1 MIRENFNDQWQ
12 VLKEDG
18 NLALNAYM
26 GKAEAKE
33 VHLPYDA
40 MIYEERT
47 PDTPNGAQTGFY
59 PGGRYCYQKTFV
71 APKEWE
77 EKEVTLEF
85 EGVYQTA
92 EVYINGAFVLRNLY
106 GYSNFYVLLNPWL
119 NYGVENTIKVIA
131 DNSMMPNSRWYT
143 GSGIYRDVK
152 LMVGERIHLQT
163 DGLRI
168 QTVMASKESA
178 IVQVETNI
186 KSISCKREKFQ
197 VQVNILRKGKC
208 VAQDQQTIVFYPK
221 EKGNTYHS
229 FCIEQPELWSCD
241 SPELYECEVVILS
254 HEEILDKTVEK
265 FGIRTLTI
273 DAKHGVRINGRE
285 IKLRGSCIHH
295 DNGILGATTLK
306 KAEERRCRQLKEA
319 GFNSVRSSHHP
330 MSKAFLNACDKYG
343 VLVMDELSDMWT
355 VHKNPYDFASQF
367 ETCWEDVVEKM
378 VAKDYNHP
386 CVILYS
392 AGNEIQEAG
401 SEAGAYWNRKICSKF
416 HELDSTRYTTNGLNG
431 LMAAG
436 YRLRP
441 IMKEMAEKFGTSNA
455 SKQGNGEGS
464 NALNSFM
471 SLMEGEKG
479 DYFSKHPLLSE
490 ALEGC
495 ASTCDVIGLN
505 YLTGRHEM
513 EKELHPNKTV
523 VGTETYPAD
532 IVRLWSIVKRNPHV
546 LGDFTWT
553 GYDYLG
559 EAGCGIFH
567 YDGTAN
573 FSSVYPERTA
583 YIGDIDLIGCR
594 RPISYLREIVYGLR
608 KQPYIAVERVNRYGL
623 EHSKTPWM
631 DKDTIESW
639 TWTGYEGKPARVYV
653 YSDAEEVELFLN
665 GRSLGRKP
673 AGEQNS
679 YTVCYE
685 TVYEA
690 GELRAISYRKGKEEE
705 SFSLFTANQEVELDL
720 ETDGLELKA
729 NGEDL
734 AFIMIKLRDKNGV
747 INREIKKKIAVK
759 VKGVGGLMALGNAN
773 PSSEER
779 YDSVECETYDGYALA
794 VVRAGKEQG
803 MIQVEVEAE
812 SCKTAV
818 VHMKVGGSV

>member
-1 MIRENFNDQWQ
+1 MSLCSPAI
-12 VLKEDG
+12 
-18 NLALNAYM
+18 
-26 GKAEAKE
+26 
-33 VHLPYDA
+33 PS
-40 MIYEERT
+40 T
-47 PDTPNGAQTGFY
+47 SP
-59 PGGRYCYQKTFV
+59 
-71 APKEWE
+71 
-77 EKEVTLEF
+77 
-85 EGVYQTA
+85 
-92 EVYINGAFVLRNLY
+92 
-106 GYSNFYVLLNPWL
+106 
-119 NYGVENTIKVIA
+119 
-131 DNSMMPNSRWYT
+131 SMHVN
-143 GSGIYRDVK
+143 I
-152 LMVGERIHLQT
+152 
-163 DGLRI
+163 
-168 QTVMASKESA
+168 MASRESA

-490 ALEGC
+490 A
-495 ASTCDVIGLN
+495 
-505 YLTGRHEM
+505 
-513 EKELHPNKTV
+513 
-523 VGTETYPAD
+523 
-532 IVRLWSIVKRNPHV
+532 
-546 LGDFTWT
+546 
-553 GYDYLG
+553 
-559 EAGCGIFH
+559 
-567 YDGTAN
+567 
-573 FSSVYPERTA
+573 
-583 YIGDIDLIGCR
+583 
-594 RPISYLREIVYGLR
+594 
-608 KQPYIAVERVNRYGL
+608 
-623 EHSKTPWM
+623 
-631 DKDTIESW
+631 
-639 TWTGYEGKPARVYV
+639 
-653 YSDAEEVELFLN
+653 
-665 GRSLGRKP
+665 
-673 AGEQNS
+673 
-679 YTVCYE
+679 
-685 TVYEA
+685 
-690 GELRAISYRKGKEEE
+690 
-705 SFSLFTANQEVELDL
+705 
-720 ETDGLELKA
+720 
-729 NGEDL
+729 
-734 AFIMIKLRDKNGV
+734 
-747 INREIKKKIAVK
+747 
-759 VKGVGGLMALGNAN
+759 
-773 PSSEER
+773 
-779 YDSVECETYDGYALA
+779 
-794 VVRAGKEQG
+794 
-803 MIQVEVEAE
+803 
-812 SCKTAV
+812 
-818 VHMKVGGSV
+818 